1 MRNTLFEFDLSNL
14 LLKSDTMQLNEKIKL
29 LRLSKN
35 YTQIYMAEEL
45 GIDAANYSRLEKGLV
60 KISTERL
67 AKIAQILSIDIKTL
81 INNSEE
87 EEREIEPNECIVLLK
102 EILKEVQQINS
113 KLK

>member
-1 MRNTLFEFDLSNL
+1 M
-14 LLKSDTMQLNEKIKL
+14 KLNEKIKII
-29 LRLSKN
+29 RLSKN

-67 AKIAQILSIDIKTL
+67 ARIAEILSVDIKVL

-87 EEREIEPNECIVLLK
+87 EREQESIESIFLLR

-113 KLK
+113 KLQ